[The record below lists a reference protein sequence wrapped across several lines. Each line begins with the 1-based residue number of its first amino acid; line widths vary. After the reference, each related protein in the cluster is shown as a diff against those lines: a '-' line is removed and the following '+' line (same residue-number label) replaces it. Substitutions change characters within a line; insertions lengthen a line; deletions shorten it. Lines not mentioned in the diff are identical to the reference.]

1 MVKRTVLFTNGVNVD
16 TKSKKV
22 RQEEDGD
29 SGIKWEKKDE
39 WKAYE
44 RHGIMRANDQ
54 VRLERNR

>member
-1 MVKRTVLFTNGVNVD
+1 MVKRTVLVTNGVNVD
-16 TKSKKV
+16 LKSKKV

-44 RHGIMRANDQ
+44 DT
-54 VRLERNR
+54 E